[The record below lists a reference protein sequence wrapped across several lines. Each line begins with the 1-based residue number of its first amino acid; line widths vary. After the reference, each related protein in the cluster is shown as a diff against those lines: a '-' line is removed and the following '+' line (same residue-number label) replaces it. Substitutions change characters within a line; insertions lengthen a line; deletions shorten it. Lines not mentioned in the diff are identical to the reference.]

1 MGEWIPARWHL
12 IVSREVIGGG
22 GTVTIGVGAVVG
34 DSGDD
39 TGGGVDTRLGRARSV
54 NGYYGG
60 FPDMPGAARCYRSG
74 VLLIEGE
81 IAAFLASGQPLIALI
96 LAPREK
102 AAFTTG
108 LPGLVG
114 IRHDCIY
121 GVARQLSDISGAN
134 KDGSTVVISETGV
147 EIGSSKKGLSYCL
160 FVSAQDVSDRN
171 RVASCS
177 HRAAV

>member
-1 MGEWIPARWHL
+1 M
-12 IVSREVIGGG
+12 
-22 GTVTIGVGAVVG
+22 TIGVGAVVG

-121 GVARQLSDISGAN
+121 GVARP
-134 KDGSTVVISETGV
+134 T
-147 EIGSSKKGLSYCL
+147 
-160 FVSAQDVSDRN
+160 
-171 RVASCS
+171 
-177 HRAAV
+177 AAAL